1 MLIVFHIFRCSSCTF
16 LLETTQE
23 TNRNPQKEENCLIQK
38 EMGQKEVEQKEMGE
52 KEMGEKEMGQKEMG
66 QKEMGQKEM
75 GQKEMGQKEMVQ
87 KKIVQKKIVQE
98 TILRLIIGW
107 PVLQTRTNDYALT
120 LLLCLSFIYLSS
132 FFSIYEQA

>member
-23 TNRNPQKEENCLIQK
+23 TNRNPQKETGLPQKETDLQK
-38 EMGQKEVEQKEMGE
+38 EMGQTEMEQKEMGQT
-52 KEMGEKEMGQKEMG
+52 EMEQKEMG

-75 GQKEMGQKEMVQ
+75 EQKETEQKET
-87 KKIVQKKIVQE
+87 E
-98 TILRLIIGW
+98 TILRLIAGW
-107 PVLQTRTNDYALT
+107 PVLHTRTNDNALT